1 MIENF
6 CPNPI
11 ILQRLQG
18 GPLSAHIDTF
28 AQQLF
33 DEGYALWTAKYTM
46 RLLADLTAWMQ
57 QQELTITDL
66 VEQRP
71 INAFFQHR
79 YRIRRPHRDDRAI
92 LGKLLAHLRTA
103 GVIATPVK
111 VVGDLACTSIVQEF
125 RQYLVC
131 QRSLASSTIH
141 SYLDTVVRFLSQRF
155 GTRSPSLDALCAQDV
170 TDFMLQQARRYSA
183 GYTQLIASAL
193 RSFFR
198 FLRQQAVITTD
209 LARCVPTP
217 ARRRLSTL
225 PKFMNADDVERL
237 LQSVDQQTP
246 KGRRNYAILQLLAR
260 LGLRAGEV
268 ATLTLDDLDWDA
280 GELIVCGKGGR
291 HDRLPLPHEVG
302 QALVNYLREGRPSC
316 STRRVFVRLRAPQ
329 RGFINGQA
337 VGTIVRRA
345 LARAGLNPAL
355 KGAHLLRHSLA
366 TRLLRNG
373 ASLAEIGELLRH
385 CNLNT
390 TQIYAKVDET
400 ALSALALPWPG
411 GEA

>member
-1 MIENF
+1 MIEHF
-6 CPNPI
+6 YPNPI
-11 ILQRLQG
+11 VVQRLQA
-18 GPLSAHIDTF
+18 GPLSSHIDTF

-33 DEGYALWTAKYTM
+33 DEGYAMWTAKYAI
-46 RLLADLTAWMQ
+46 RLLADLSTWMQ
-57 QQELTITDL
+57 QQGLTITDL
-66 VEQRP
+66 AEQP
-71 INAFFQHR
+71 VNAFFLHR

-92 LGKLLAHLRTA
+92 LKKLLAYLRMA
-103 GVIATPVK
+103 DVIAKPVK
-111 VVGDLACTSIVQEF
+111 AVGDPPYASIVLEF

-131 QRSLASSTIH
+131 QRNLASSTIH

-155 GTRSPSLDALCAQDV
+155 GTQLPNLGALCAQDV
-170 TDFMLQQARRYSA
+170 TGFMLQQARRYSA

-198 FLRQQAVITTD
+198 FLLEQAVITTD
-209 LARCVPTP
+209 LAQCVPTP

-225 PKFMNADDVERL
+225 PKFMNPDDVERL
-237 LQSVDQQTP
+237 LHSVDQETP

-268 ATLTLDDLDWDA
+268 AALTLDDLDWDA
-280 GELIVCGKGGR
+280 GELIVRGKGGR
-291 HDRLPLPHEVG
+291 RDRLPLPYQVG
-302 QALVNYLREGRPSC
+302 QALANYLRDGRPSC
-316 STRRVFVRLRAPQ
+316 STRRVFVRLRAPR

-337 VGTIVRRA
+337 VGTIVSRA

-385 CNLNT
+385 RNLNT
-390 TQIYAKVDET
+390 TQIYAKVDEM
-400 ALSALALPWPG
+400 ALSKLAPPWPG
-411 GEA
+411 GKT